1 MIDFTALN
9 RGFNPGR
16 FIVADEDERNI
27 LKMFNDR
34 SQFAL
39 KDFPAAYLQAIED

>member
-1 MIDFTALN
+1 MGYKEKLLQTFLGLKMIDFTALN

-34 SQFAL
+34 S
-39 KDFPAAYLQAIED
+39 